1 MITIVIHRSWSGT
14 PVGLKF
20 LTTVFGPDDVVVEDY
35 PEHKQSLATALVDEW
50 RPLQGT
56 WRPRAWGMH
65 KDGHGR
71 TKQLE
76 LEGYYGQPPRL
87 QTLKKPGGGVDIF
100 VDSYFR
106 MKLTD
111 LAEEPSPKTPPKQ
124 KRKRRS
130 RQPTAAE
137 LNGLAAGR
145 ETMRQRRKQDRE
157 EASAASRLESS
168 SAIHEDSA
176 VS

>member
-1 MITIVIHRSWSGT
+1 MRF
-14 PVGLKF
+14 KF

-35 PEHKQSLATALVDEW
+35 PEPKQSLAKALVDEW

-56 WRPRAWGMH
+56 RRPRAWVMH
-65 KDGHGR
+65 KAGHGR

-76 LEGYYGQPPRL
+76 LEGYYGHPPRL
-87 QTLKKPGGGVDIF
+87 QTLKKPGGGVDVF

-106 MKLTD
+106 MDLVD
-111 LAEEPSPKTPPKQ
+111 LAEEPSPKTPPRQ

-130 RQPTAAE
+130 RPRTQAE
-137 LNGLAAGR
+137 LDALARGR

-157 EASAASRLESS
+157 EASAASRSES

>member
-1 MITIVIHRSWSGT
+1 VRF
-14 PVGLKF
+14 KF

-50 RPLQGT
+50 RLLQGT
-56 WRPRAWGMH
+56 WRPRAWAMH
-65 KDGHGR
+65 KAGHGR

-76 LEGYYGQPPRL
+76 LEGYYGHPPRL
-87 QTLKKPGGGVDIF
+87 QTLKKPGGGVDVF

-106 MKLTD
+106 MDLVD
-111 LAEEPSPKTPPKQ
+111 LAEEPSPKTPPRQ

-130 RQPTAAE
+130 RPRTQAE
-137 LNGLAAGR
+137 LDALARGR

-157 EASAASRLESS
+157 EASAASRSESS
-168 SAIHEDSA
+168 SAIREGSV